1 MLNVFLLLELKLRK
15 NEEHMKLEKKTLN
28 VRNFVRL
35 FFFPDRVTF
44 KTQGPLDISTFGL
57 VTHGKAWI
65 VL

>member
-1 MLNVFLLLELKLRK
+1 MLNVFFAIGVEIEKKRRAY
-15 NEEHMKLEKKTLN
+15 EIRKKTLY

-35 FFFPDRVTF
+35 IFFPDRVTF

-57 VTHGKAWI
+57 ATHGKAWI